1 MRSITAL
8 DVGVEPQ
15 QEELAAPAF
24 DGGARFVE
32 QEHRAGLR
40 LVAGADHRERERRLD
55 DALDQRLDAAAGRL
69 ASEQPRL
76 QHARVVE
83 HQQVAGHEQALDVGE
98 REVAR
103 RVARDVQQPAR
114 RALGQRVLRDQ
125 VRRQV
130 EIEVVE
136 GEVLCRLH
144 GFTGHE
150 K

>member
-1 MRSITAL
+1 MRLHDGA
-8 DVGVEPQ
+8 DVRVEPQ

-24 DGGARFVE
+24 HGGARVVE

-55 DALDQRLDAAAGRL
+55 DALDQRLDAPAGRL

-83 HQQVAGHEQALDVGE
+83 HEQVAGHEQALDVGE
-98 REVAR
+98 REVAQ

-114 RALGQRVLRDQ
+114 RPFGQRVLRDQ

-130 EIEVVE
+130 EVEVVE

-150 K
+150 Q